1 MAENKMIV
9 EKETTFTKQQI
20 INSKKYLDRKDVL
33 NVLLKDDKSY
43 TIKEVNKLINDFMK
57 KEVR

>member
-1 MAENKMIV
+1 MAENKITA
-9 EKETTFTKQQI
+9 EKETAFTKQQI